1 MIFLSNQKHFLH
13 FSYFAKT
20 ITGRYS
26 ECKGVGRGSEVV
38 YDNLGGGGGVGGSN
52 QKRLGIPDLEEWEKE

>member
-38 YDNLGGGGGVGGSN
+38 YDNLGGLGGGGGAVT
-52 QKRLGIPDLEEWEKE
+52 KKGWESLI